1 MVFSCGKAIATEN
14 NQSIIVPL
22 SLIIFVVYISLHTS
36 FLIFCHTSRITM
48 FPFSPFSCSPVYP
61 PACSPFFLFAKS
73 FAIFIIV
80 CGDYLKIHTVNGPV
94 KTLVSFSKLRTM
106 LPAEE
111 FIRIH
116 RSFIIPLRKI
126 RSMEKRWILI
136 GQKRVP
142 LGDYYKKEYL
152 KPLNQ

>member
-1 MVFSCGKAIATEN
+1 MWKSYSHRKQPKYNCTAKFNHFCCLYFLVYFIPDFLSHLTHHD
-14 NQSIIVPL
+14 VPL
-22 SLIIFVVYISLHTS
+22 
-36 FLIFCHTSRITM
+36 
-48 FPFSPFSCSPVYP
+48 SPFSCSPVYP